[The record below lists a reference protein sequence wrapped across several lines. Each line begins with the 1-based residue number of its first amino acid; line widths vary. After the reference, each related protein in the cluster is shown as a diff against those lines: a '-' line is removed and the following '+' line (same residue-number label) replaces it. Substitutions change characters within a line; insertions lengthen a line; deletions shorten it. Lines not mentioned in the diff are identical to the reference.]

1 MSNEYAKRTVKD
13 VLKSLALLTVVCI
26 AGYFLLR
33 PSASELAGGWSPPA
47 IFSDENAFAKY
58 DESKTTLAEDRAT
71 SFKWLSSEPVMALE
85 NGIRKI
91 SNPPFNAA
99 AWIMSRV
106 IDERLPKID
115 NFFLQGLL
123 NMAVVFAIGIA
134 VVFCGY
140 SILWPRKRHW
150 ASSPN
155 WELAFATCVVAGALF
170 GLGLLGH
177 VMVHIFFIPFLL
189 FAVGTIVAL
198 VSVYNLLRDIFRK
211 GAWALFT
218 LAAMPVGF
226 TVGFFIATA
235 LAIAL
240 VFIVPALIV
249 GIIILFCP
257 KLLHLFASPT
267 GKTGKLSD
275 GTVVEE
281 YSDGTWVDG
290 SGTMWRRSGFGRVTR
305 VD

>member
-99 AWIMSRV
+99 AWIMARV
-106 IDERLPKID
+106 VDERLPKID

-140 SILWPRKRHW
+140 SILWPRQRCC
-150 ASSPN
+150 ASSPY
-155 WELAFATCVVAGALF
+155 WDVAFGTCVVAGTMF
-170 GLGLLGH
+170 GLGLL
-177 VMVHIFFIPFLL
+177 MQIMWHIFFIPFL
-189 FAVGTIVAL
+189 FFMVGSIAAVA
-198 VSVYNLLRDIFRK
+198 SAWSLLRDILRK
-211 GAWALFT
+211 GVWAIFT
-218 LAAMPVGF
+218 IVSIPVGF
-226 TVGFFIATA
+226 LGGFFIATA

-240 VFIVPALIV
+240 VFIWAAIIV
-249 GIIILFCP
+249 GIAFFLVTRC
-257 KLLHLFASPT
+257 LHDFAYRT
-267 GKTGKLSD
+267 GKKARLSD
-275 GTVVEE
+275 NTEVEE
-281 YSDGTWVDG
+281 LTDG
-290 SGTMWRRSGFGRVTR
+290 SWIDEKGKTWRPSGFGMMEREE
-305 VD
+305 

>member
-1 MSNEYAKRTVKD
+1 MNNEYVKRTVKD
-13 VLKSLALLTVVCI
+13 MLKSLALLATVCV

-33 PSASELAGGWSPPA
+33 PSASELAGGWEPPA

-99 AWIMSRV
+99 AWVMARV
-106 IDERLPKID
+106 IDDRLPKMD
-115 NFFLQGLL
+115 NFLLQGLL
-123 NMAVVFAIGIA
+123 NMVVVFAIGIA
-134 VVFCGY
+134 VVFCGH

-150 ASSPN
+150 ASSPY
-155 WELAFATCVVAGALF
+155 WETAFATCVVAGALF

-177 VMVHIFFIPFLL
+177 VMLHIFFIPFLL

-198 VSVYNLLRDIFRK
+198 VSVYNLLGDIFRK

-218 LAAMPVGF
+218 IAAMPVGF
-226 TVGFFIATA
+226 TAGFFIATA

-240 VFIVPALIV
+240 VFIWAAIIVALVIP
-249 GIIILFCP
+249 FFP
-257 KLLHLFASPT
+257 KVLHLFASPT
-267 GKTGKLSD
+267 GKTGRLSD
-275 GTVVEE
+275 GTKVEQF
-281 YSDGTWVDG
+281 SDGTWVDAAG
-290 SGTMWRRSGFGRVTR
+290 NTWRSSGPGRVKKE
-305 VD
+305 D